1 MGNEASLEG
10 EAGQAG
16 AASASAPPRAGQL
29 SEPSTG
35 ARAAPGPGADRYERR
50 LHAFFVREQPDALR
64 LYRAHIWAYNNNT
77 SNIMTVSFL
86 FELH

>member
-29 SEPSTG
+29 NEPSTG
-35 ARAAPGPGADRYERR
+35 ARAAAGPGQDRYERR
-50 LHAFFVREQPDALR
+50 LHAFVREQQAALR
-64 LYRAHIWAYNNNT
+64 L
-77 SNIMTVSFL
+77 
-86 FELH
+86 